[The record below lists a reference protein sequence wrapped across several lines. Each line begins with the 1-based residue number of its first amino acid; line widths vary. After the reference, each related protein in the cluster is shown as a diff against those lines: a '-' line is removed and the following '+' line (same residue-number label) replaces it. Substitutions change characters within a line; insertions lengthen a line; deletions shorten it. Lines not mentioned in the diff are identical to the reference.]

1 LGGESGLAGEARLV
15 SAAARLLRLR
25 EEGEQRRREG
35 TVSPSSAA
43 TASPSSPLAAFEAVL
58 SPKRE
63 AEAAAEVQR
72 GFREMIR
79 GCSGGA
85 EHPLVKRA
93 SEIREAL
100 LLLLESKEKT

>member
-1 LGGESGLAGEARLV
+1 MA
-15 SAAARLLRLR
+15 
-25 EEGEQRRREG
+25 
-35 TVSPSSAA
+35 T
-43 TASPSSPLAAFEAVL
+43 TASAFPTISDAAVYQDNDL
-58 SPKRE
+58 IKRYRPE
-63 AEAAAEVQR
+63 VDMMAEAAAEVQR